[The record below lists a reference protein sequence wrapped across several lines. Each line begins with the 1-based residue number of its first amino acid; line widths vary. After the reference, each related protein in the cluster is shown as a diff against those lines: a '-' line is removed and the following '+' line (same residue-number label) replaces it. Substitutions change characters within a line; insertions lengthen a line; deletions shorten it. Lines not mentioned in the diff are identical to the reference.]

1 MSRGGLVMMLVIL
14 TLVWGG
20 FALAI
25 GVAMVQE
32 RRGRRKGSGQGGG
45 AIPAPGRE
53 MPPDQEGD

>member
-1 MSRGGLVMMLVIL
+1 MMLLIL

-25 GVAMVQE
+25 GMAMVQE
-32 RRGRRKGSGQGGG
+32 GRSRREGTRQMNG

-53 MPPDQEGD
+53 MPPDQGGD

>member
-1 MSRGGLVMMLVIL
+1 MSRGGVVMMLLIL

-25 GVAMVQE
+25 GMAMVQE
-32 RRGRRKGSGQGGG
+32 GRSRREGTRQMNG

-53 MPPDQEGD
+53 MPPDQGGD